1 MTRERLVRRL
11 GYFQIGAS
19 CALAVIFSASAAA
32 AMDDDQ
38 GPSNAYLEAL
48 KACQAES
55 DPATRLACFDT
66 AAESMVGASEA
77 GELKLVDREEV
88 RKTRRKLF
96 GFSLPDFGI
105 FGKGDDDREDEDEFS
120 QMETTI
126 ASVSGSH
133 STGYILRT
141 AEGAVWRV
149 DDVPGRLLEP
159 RKGDTLL
166 IKSGALSS
174 YFLRINNQRGIKGS
188 RIR

>member
-1 MTRERLVRRL
+1 
-11 GYFQIGAS
+11 
-19 CALAVIFSASAAA
+19 
-32 AMDDDQ
+32 MDDDQ

-105 FGKGDDDREDEDEFS
+105 FGKGDDHREDEDEFS

-133 STGYILRT
+133 STGYTLRT
-141 AEGAVWRV
+141 AEGAVWRL